1 VIRLVALRLTYLIVT
16 QLVGWMVLLAR
27 PTAEKDVEILAL
39 RHQAALLNR
48 RSPRPRMS
56 WADRALI
63 AALIR
68 WLPGHRRAGL
78 LVTRGMILR

>member
-1 VIRLVALRLTYLIVT
+1 MIRLVALRLTYLIVT

-68 WLPGHRRAGL
+68 LPGHRRAGL